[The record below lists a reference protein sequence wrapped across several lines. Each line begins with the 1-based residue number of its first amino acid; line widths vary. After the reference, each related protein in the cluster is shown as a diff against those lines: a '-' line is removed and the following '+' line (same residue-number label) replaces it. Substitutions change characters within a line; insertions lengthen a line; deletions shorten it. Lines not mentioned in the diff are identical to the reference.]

1 MLDNSVTKDFDKVFD
16 LFIQKLECKE
26 NFAFTRFS
34 DGEMFMLQNQPV
46 VLADGYYITGQI
58 AGPNVYTEEEQKE
71 FIPQLHQFHRQKLI
85 EALQHKQEN
94 YYKGICPR
102 EDVGEENFQFQLKL
116 HGEGDDEHLTY
127 ASALINKNYRRF
139 VEEMV
144 PLFADREVI
153 YIANKLANLSG
164 LPFKIKKHF
173 QIGRNCPVNDY
184 DTVEKVR
191 SYIEDNDI
199 RDHIVLCSAA
209 SLSNY
214 ITHECFKDNSNN
226 TFLDIG
232 SCLNPYLEL
241 EGWKHTRGYLT
252 HYWLNSGSPYGDLK
266 GTW

>member
-1 MLDNSVTKDFDKVFD
+1 
-16 LFIQKLECKE
+16 
-26 NFAFTRFS
+26 
-34 DGEMFMLQNQPV
+34 
-46 VLADGYYITGQI
+46 
-58 AGPNVYTEEEQKE
+58 
-71 FIPQLHQFHRQKLI
+71 
-85 EALQHKQEN
+85 
-94 YYKGICPR
+94 
-102 EDVGEENFQFQLKL
+102 
-116 HGEGDDEHLTY
+116 
-127 ASALINKNYRRF
+127 
-139 VEEMV
+139 MV

-153 YIANKLANLSG
+153 YVANKLANLSG
-164 LPFKIKKHF
+164 LPFEIKKHF

-214 ITHECFKDNSNN
+214 ITHECFRDNSNN

-252 HYWLNSGSPYGDLK
+252 HYWLNSGSPYGDLR